1 MKPNLAFGPIDSI
14 TQYLLYLSV
23 VVLGVLLPML
33 AAKWRTRRENA
44 RLLQRTVLALNEEL
58 SGNRRRMQTSLAS
71 LAALI
76 EVIKQERGHY
86 LAQRVVQQAGG
97 APVAAPSASF
107 DMNIGLTVSTA
118 WDVARM
124 ANALVLLPSP
134 ALTALTRA
142 YQMQALFDT
151 DRHLL
156 VNLGMQSDV
165 LQLPANLQDI
175 HVLDGR
181 LQALTQALAVLQYHT
196 GLLGG
201 LIACYDE
208 ALIANGAANGASN
221 GAATGSASG
230 TASGTEAV

>member
-1 MKPNLAFGPIDSI
+1 MKPSLAFGPIDSI

-33 AAKWRTRRENA
+33 AAKWRTRRENK

-58 SGNRRRMQTSLAS
+58 SGNRRRMQTSLGS
-71 LAALI
+71 FAALT
-76 EVIKQERGHY
+76 ELLQQKLEHY
-86 LAQRVVQQAGG
+86 LAQRVLQQAGG
-97 APVAAPSASF
+97 VPTAAHKVEF

-142 YQMQALFDT
+142 YQMQAVFDS

-156 VNLGMQSDV
+156 VNLGMQTD
-165 LQLPANLQDI
+165 LLELPADLQDI
-175 HVLDGR
+175 RVLDGR

-201 LIACYDE
+201 LIACYDQ
-208 ALIANGAANGASN
+208 ALVTNRAADGAANS
-221 GAATGSASG
+221 AATGSA
-230 TASGTEAV
+230 AA